1 LLGGTG
7 LDTTL
12 TAVQTY
18 DKTSAVALGTDMATG
33 ATSTAGTAVSGNA
46 LSAQS
51 FTMAADKILFTSK
64 NTLANT
70 AADATAA
77 GVVETAMKEALGG
90 LFTLQA
96 SGWSANGSTYATKG
110 ALVQG
115 SLSLMAAASAIAA
128 LAMAF

>member
-1 LLGGTG
+1 MGLGGTG

-18 DKTSAVALGTDMATG
+18 DKTSAV
-33 ATSTAGTAVSGNA
+33 A

-96 SGWSANGSTYATKG
+96 SGWSANGSTCATKG